1 MLHDKVLVLLA
12 LAASACA
19 AAPAFADAPSP
30 PPCGTKGEA
39 SWRASLNTGA
49 VTVVTKGQDRD
60 FATAGFEICGAVRKG
75 LQLQVGAQLIGEQD
89 GGGLN
94 FRKPETFRAV
104 TPEARLSYEIG
115 EGQFVLSGYGAVTL
129 SVEGL
134 QGAPVDPRLIT
145 AQLEARGKL
154 KGLIVRLRGGHDGT
168 VGGWALGGGI
178 EIPIDG
184 APSLVSEY
192 AYPLTQANPSLPL
205 PWVVTAGARVRF
217 GTWRL
222 KGLFQ

>member
-1 MLHDKVLVLLA
+1 MRRLLLALVA
-12 LAASACA
+12 LAASCGPI
-19 AAPAFADAPSP
+19 PAFADEPP
-30 PPCGTKGEA
+30 TPPCGTKGES

-60 FATAGFEICGAVRKG
+60 FATAGFEVCGDVRKG

-89 GGGLN
+89 GGSLN
-94 FRKPETFRAV
+94 FRRPDTFRAV
-104 TPEARLSYEIG
+104 TPEARVSYG
-115 EGQFVLSGYGAVTL
+115 LGTGQFMVAAYAAVTL

-145 AQLEARGKL
+145 AQFEATGRMKA
-154 KGLIVRLRGGHDGT
+154 LILRLRGGHDGT
-168 VGGWALGGGI
+168 VGGWALGGGV

-192 AYPLTQANPSLPL
+192 AYPLTRANPSLPL

-222 KGLFQ
+222 KGLLQ